1 MKLLAAIFAA
11 ITFLAALLGFTTHE
25 IAIFSVLGKL
35 AAAFALLGF
44 LITAI
49 AYSMDEI
56 LPLVDF
62 KADDI
67 HA

>member
-25 IAIFSVLGKL
+25 IPIFSVLGKL

-62 KADDI
+62 KVDDI